1 MGIVVLACGGAL
13 TTGVTGAGAA
23 ATPRT
28 VTVRV
33 EPALP
38 GVHFTVNGLPGVT
51 GAGGE
56 ATLVDPGYA
65 TASDNFIL
73 TQKNVL
79 PLYQVTVDRVI
90 SDPQHGL
97 FSRTLL
103 VGLDVYQP
111 ISFQLLTPQRTPYP
125 ISRVSSI
132 VLASSLGNT
141 TVLTHKEL
149 QGAVVLPVS
158 RPNHNST
165 GLTPRLVAYDVES
178 VNIRGSNVVN
188 SGQWRFSTNKE
199 VLNWKIPILLYNL
212 TVQGNDLLAGA
223 PAGKSVQITFPNQS
237 VETVALNAQHRVTVP
252 NLPRGTYKV
261 KVKGGLYPLASTV
274 RLSKSQVATEIVI
287 TDGDGAELFA
297 ILLVV
302 AAVLIGAGIIG
313 RRLRRRATSRVPA
326 EEPVSDGPPEPTE
339 STVKAGEPDA
349 PEDSEEAAAAAAAAD
364 NPDEPADPEEEQDVS
379 EEPAEAEPVT
389 AAGHDDPVEVEDA
402 PEEPEAEP
410 VTAAR
415 HDDPAEVEDAPE
427 DPAEAGSV
435 TAAEHDDPAE
445 EQDAPEDP
453 AEAGSVTAD
462 ADPDASDEP
471 TEVPSAG
478 AAATPTVPTESKKGP
493 APKSSRRKKRAKTA
507 VTASG
512 LLAAVKSD
520 HDPVADRPSAE
531 DGPLDEPVEV
541 PALED
546 HGDHPGDADEP
557 VEVPGIEAVAG
568 GESGSPS
575 GQDPSP
581 EKTTTSNGSNKT
593 SSVRTPAGADA
604 DRAEDAGSPD
614 IGADGATGAK
624 LA

>member
-1 MGIVVLACGGAL
+1 MSRLHLRRIATSMGIVVLACGGAL

-326 EEPVSDGPPEPTE
+326 EEPVSDGPPEPKE

-349 PEDSEEAAAAAAAAD
+349 PEDSEEAAAAAAD

-389 AAGHDDPVEVEDA
+389 AAGHDDPV
-402 PEEPEAEP
+402 
-410 VTAAR
+410 
-415 HDDPAEVEDAPE
+415 EVEDAPE